1 MANLT
6 YFISIAIIIATPIT
20 GIILLL
26 DRFFWQKNRTD
37 QDKLPALVDWSKFL
51 FPVVLFVSVLRSFIA
66 EPYIIPS
73 GSMQPTLYEGDMIV
87 ANKWSF
93 GLRYPITNKRIF
105 SERGEGIERGDVAI
119 FKYPK
124 DERINYVKRIV
135 GVPGDK
141 IDYRNKRLT
150 INDVPL
156 EYEKLGPARDP
167 EEDLFIRE
175 TMPSKEGTIDYT
187 IQNSRYLTDA
197 DFFVAAQFPIIIPEG
212 KYLAMGDNRD
222 NSADSRFWGF
232 VDDDQMLAKANFI
245 WMNYKCLFKFKDCD
259 RIFTTIK

>member
-105 SERGEGIERGDVAI
+105 SERGEGIE
-119 FKYPK
+119 
-124 DERINYVKRIV
+124 
-135 GVPGDK
+135 
-141 IDYRNKRLT
+141 
-150 INDVPL
+150 
-156 EYEKLGPARDP
+156 
-167 EEDLFIRE
+167 
-175 TMPSKEGTIDYT
+175 
-187 IQNSRYLTDA
+187 
-197 DFFVAAQFPIIIPEG
+197 
-212 KYLAMGDNRD
+212 
-222 NSADSRFWGF
+222 
-232 VDDDQMLAKANFI
+232 
-245 WMNYKCLFKFKDCD
+245 
-259 RIFTTIK
+259 